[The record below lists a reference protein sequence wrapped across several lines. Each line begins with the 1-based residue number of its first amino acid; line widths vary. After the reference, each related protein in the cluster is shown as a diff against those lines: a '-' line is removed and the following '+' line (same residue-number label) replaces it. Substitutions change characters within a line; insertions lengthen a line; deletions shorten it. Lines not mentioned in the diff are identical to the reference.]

1 MKLQGSVSQKNLK
14 PTHSISLKKEI
25 FEKASKDDKID
36 QTWCPCSRQCP
47 PFSFFVR
54 GTAMFLDMYHKF

>member
-36 QTWCPCSRQCP
+36 QT
-47 PFSFFVR
+47 
-54 GTAMFLDMYHKF
+54 